1 MKAYEIWD
9 DENQLSIGVLQYF
22 DKEQRYIIEL
32 QDNLDEWTAPLLFT
46 NYVKRGIY
54 TIPRQESYLWVKER
68 VIPSG
73 RQNID
78 DILRNHK
85 MAAYD
90 EMRILE
96 LARGKCSQDS
106 MSIKKIDRLPSFVVE
121 RQKKNLVDCCM
132 CDHYVVLCFFAD
144 HVVKKLALEQLK
156 DVSGIDKVMQ
166 NQLLFESGMVGTGGY
181 CLTFN
186 DSIDIPA
193 KFLYDVRNE
202 MPIESMDFETYVQKN
217 IWDTTQV
224 CDALSCTRQNLSY
237 MLRKESLSPL
247 KTDVKGN
254 LYMKGDVLKNKW

>member
-1 MKAYEIWD
+1 
-9 DENQLSIGVLQYF
+9 
-22 DKEQRYIIEL
+22 
-32 QDNLDEWTAPLLFT
+32 
-46 NYVKRGIY
+46 
-54 TIPRQESYLWVKER
+54 
-68 VIPSG
+68 
-73 RQNID
+73 
-78 DILRNHK
+78 
-85 MAAYD
+85 
-90 EMRILE
+90 
-96 LARGKCSQDS
+96 
-106 MSIKKIDRLPSFVVE
+106 MSIKKIDTLPSFVVE

-202 MPIESMDFETYVQKN
+202 MPIESKDFEIYVQKN

-254 LYMKGDVLKNKW
+254 LYMKSDVLKNKW